1 MSNKLNI
8 AILILAAGESKRMGT
23 PKQLLK
29 WKNTTLLSN
38 SIEVTKDISPN
49 IVVVLGANFE
59 KINASINH
67 YPIHILKNKSWKK
80 GLGNSI
86 AFGINHIKESHPN
99 AEAVLILLGD
109 QPLITSVYLNLMI
122 SEFIKEKNLI
132 IASSYKDGKKGVPV
146 LFDNFYF
153 KELAQLSND
162 QGAKLLI
169 KKYDDKVVSLNAEAM
184 VSDID
189 SIEDY
194 NNLYRANHQ

>member
-38 SIEVTKDISPN
+38 SIEVTKDIS
-49 IVVVLGANFE
+49 LGANFE

-99 AEAVLILLGD
+99 TEAVLILLGD

-122 SEFIKEKNLI
+122 SEFEKEKNLI